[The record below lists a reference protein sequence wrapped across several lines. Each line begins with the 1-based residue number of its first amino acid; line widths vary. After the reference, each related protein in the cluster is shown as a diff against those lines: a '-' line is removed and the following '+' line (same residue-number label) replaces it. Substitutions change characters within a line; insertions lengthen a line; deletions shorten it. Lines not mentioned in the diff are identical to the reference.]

1 MDWRRPL
8 VALIVVGI
16 VVWAVG
22 AAYRLVSG
30 LAVEP
35 DARSLVVLGLVF
47 VAVVAMVLVGRRSD
61 RWTDNP
67 DHYW

>member
-16 VVWAVG
+16 VVWAVA
-22 AAYRLVSG
+22 AAYRLVGG
-30 LAVEP
+30 LVVEP
-35 DARSLVVLGLVF
+35 DARSLVVLGLVS
-47 VAVVAMVLVGRRSD
+47 VAVLAMVLVGRRSG